1 MILET
6 KIVIYV
12 CSICQRTYKLKEDAR
27 KCESLCAKLLKSPD
41 ISVLGLSSRT
51 YNLLKIAGIDT
62 LDELLETSDYQLLRI
77 KRFGK
82 GALNE
87 LHEKIQMFKA
97 KSDSKN

>member
-1 MILET
+1 MLLET
-6 KIVIYV
+6 RIVIYV
-12 CSICQRTYKLKEDAR
+12 CPICQRTYKLKEDAR
-27 KCESLCAKLLKSPD
+27 QCERLCAKLLKSPD

-62 LDELLETSDYQLLRI
+62 LDELLEISDYQLLKI

-87 LHEKIQMFKA
+87 LHEKVQTFKA
-97 KSDSKN
+97 KANDWN